1 MMATTAAPIAIVSP
15 LGGAGRTTLTAHLAT
30 LVAMQ
35 GRPCLAIDLCR
46 QSTLGDIWAHQKA
59 TKQAGPRWPHKG
71 SGGAALP

>member
-46 QSTLGDIWAHQKA
+46 QSTLG
-59 TKQAGPRWPHKG
+59 R
-71 SGGAALP
+71 L